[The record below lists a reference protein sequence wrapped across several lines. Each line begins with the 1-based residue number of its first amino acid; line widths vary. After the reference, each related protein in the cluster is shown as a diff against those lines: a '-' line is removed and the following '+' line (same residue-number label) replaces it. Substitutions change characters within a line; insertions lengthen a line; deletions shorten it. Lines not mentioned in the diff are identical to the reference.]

1 MLNHVEAGSRFGAS
15 AEAHNKNMSMLIS
28 CAGHVLRTDQE
39 SRLRLEPIIKQ
50 ILKSMASQ
58 ASIYIPSESKDLN
71 CATIGRIARGLMRLP
86 IQSEPEFHQFIAN
99 SIIKLD

>member
-1 MLNHVEAGSRFGAS
+1 
-15 AEAHNKNMSMLIS
+15 
-28 CAGHVLRTDQE
+28 
-39 SRLRLEPIIKQ
+39 
-50 ILKSMASQ
+50 MASQ